1 MKKTMAILVLR
12 LIGLASLAFTSVGI
26 AMAQSPVNVGVYAE
40 HYGGKLVYYYRVV
53 NNSPDKIN
61 VVRIGYDSKNDNDN
75 YNDVWELLETPSGW
89 SFDTGIPPA
98 SATSPPGW
106 RVYVITLEESE
117 LLGVN
122 WATIDNNSP
131 ELLPGQTLT
140 GMSVTLDK
148 ADTNYLTS
156 HADIHFSSKH
166 QYPTTLTVPIE
177 RLDTT
182 PPSLTVSLSP
192 NTLWSPNDKLVS
204 ITAAITVKDDYDPS
218 PEIKLESITANK
230 TLEAEDI
237 RNASF
242 GTDDRSFKLRA
253 ERKGKDSDHKKKD
266 DAHTKSGRVTKHPG
280 RIYTV
285 TYSATDASGNKSTAS
300 ATVTVPHDQDE
311 KEKTEGRNK
320 GKQDR

>member
-1 MKKTMAILVLR
+1 MKKTMAILMLR
-12 LIGLASLAFTSVGI
+12 LIGLANLAFASIGI
-26 AMAQSPVNVGVYAE
+26 AMAQPTVNVGVYAE
-40 HYGGKLVYYYRVV
+40 HYGGKLVYHYRVV

-122 WATIDNNSP
+122 WATIDDNSP

-148 ADTNYLTS
+148 ADINYLTS
-156 HADIHFSSKH
+156 HADIHFSSKP

-177 RLDTT
+177 RLDTI
-182 PPSLTVSLSP
+182 PPTLSVTLSP
-192 NTLWSPNDKLVS
+192 ATLWPPNNKLVP
-204 ITAAITVKDDYDPS
+204 ITASITVKDDYDPQ
-218 PEIKLESITANK
+218 PEIKLESITSSE
-230 TLEAEDI
+230 TLADGDI
-237 RNASF
+237 QDAQF
-242 GTDDRSFKLRA
+242 GTYDRQFSLAAKRA
-253 ERKGKDSDHKKKD
+253 GNNQ
-266 DAHTKSGRVTKHPG
+266 AG

-285 TYSATDASGNKSTAS
+285 TYSATDASGNKATAS
-300 ATVTVPHDQDE
+300 AAVTVAHDQ
-311 KEKTEGRNK
+311 
-320 GKQDR
+320 GK